1 MIHVHIEASS
11 VADLQSELKALLDG
25 QCSTTA
31 ICDMALNAP
40 KVEAPTPDDENDEE
54 PKVEATM
61 PDGESDEEPKTDEP
75 APVKDED
82 EADGEPQPTME
93 ETRAALNA
101 YRKKNGIA
109 ALKELFAAHGVK
121 NFLELPATEYA
132 AIMKEAKADV

>member
-1 MIHVHIEASS
+1 MIHVHIESES

-40 KVEAPTPDDENDEE
+40 KVEAPTPAGENDEE
-54 PKVEATM
+54 PKVEAPT

-75 APVKDED
+75 ATVKDEAGGD
-82 EADGEPQPTME
+82 PQPTME
-93 ETRAALNA
+93 EARAALNE
-101 YRKKNGIA
+101 YRKKKGLP
-109 ALKELFAAHGVK
+109 ALKALFAAHGVK